1 MIKKFTVLAISLRL
15 GQFTIAE
22 LSKAAGVPEATVR
35 TVIQR
40 SPETWFQVTVVPS
53 GVKGGQPHRY
63 ELTEAGKTGIGASL
77 ERLPSLDRL
86 APTPPQ
92 GSIPLGLVSARDA
105 LLQIPKLGEALA
117 ERVRE
122 DALSSL
128 DWAESEIDGEGFPG
142 DVKLLR
148 GQLRE
153 IRAKLQSLPRRE
165 PVHAKQDSTANIRPW
180 QVALGYPI
188 PTAYPG
194 SHQSAAVTHFSQGS
208 VSAQTVAAPAP
219 ARALQ
224 VFISYFETD
233 LSAGEMA
240 TFAKVALSGAGREH
254 EELDLVIKRVEAH
267 ELLDC
272 VRARGDASRG
282 AEGLRILLCAADE
295 TDSRDVHQVLEQV
308 RSLNRV
314 GAQVLDYGYNVK
326 VADVTKTLHV
336 GYQPYAAKPQQM
348 QWVEEIIQ
356 TG

>member
-1 MIKKFTVLAISLRL
+1 
-15 GQFTIAE
+15 
-22 LSKAAGVPEATVR
+22 
-35 TVIQR
+35 
-40 SPETWFQVTVVPS
+40 
-53 GVKGGQPHRY
+53 
-63 ELTEAGKTGIGASL
+63 
-77 ERLPSLDRL
+77 
-86 APTPPQ
+86 
-92 GSIPLGLVSARDA
+92 
-105 LLQIPKLGEALA
+105 
-117 ERVRE
+117 
-122 DALSSL
+122 LSSL

-148 GQLRE
+148 RQLRE
-153 IRAKLQSLPRRE
+153 VRAKLQSLPRRE
-165 PVHAKQDSTANIRPW
+165 PV
-180 QVALGYPI
+180 L
-188 PTAYPG
+188 
-194 SHQSAAVTHFSQGS
+194 
-208 VSAQTVAAPAP
+208 TVAALAP

-233 LSAGEMA
+233 PSAGEMA

-272 VRARGDASRG
+272 VRARGDTTPG
-282 AEGLRILLCAADE
+282 AEGLRILSCAADE